1 MAAFKSQTK
10 DPPRPL
16 LPPDFDSRIERVAAS
31 LVFDCAWLQKFRT
44 KDPPRPL
51 LSSDFDSQA
60 ERVAS
65 AAVIDDRSFGL
76 IPTMNPFSSS
86 RRKSLRQI
94 ILLDGALI
102 GRAEHGKCTCKDAFG
117 MFFVNW
123 ERVPRVPPAL
133 PRCRAWGDLHHQF
146 EEQGVRL
153 RLCPFPSLASL
164 LHPLSSPRLNAPLSP
179 RTPQKHSINQCMLF
193 DENYGLASTQSLK
206 NKDISEGGAEGDYF
220 AFIEGGSADSDL
232 GWNEI
237 LLSSDKTVAIIDG
250 SGVLADAAGLD
261 CAELLRLAKLRV
273 PVSHFDKS

>member
-1 MAAFKSQTK
+1 
-10 DPPRPL
+10 
-16 LPPDFDSRIERVAAS
+16 
-31 LVFDCAWLQKFRT
+31 
-44 KDPPRPL
+44 
-51 LSSDFDSQA
+51 
-60 ERVAS
+60 
-65 AAVIDDRSFGL
+65 
-76 IPTMNPFSSS
+76 
-86 RRKSLRQI
+86 
-94 ILLDGALI
+94 
-102 GRAEHGKCTCKDAFG
+102 

-146 EEQGVRL
+146 EEQG
-153 RLCPFPSLASL
+153 
-164 LHPLSSPRLNAPLSP
+164 
-179 RTPQKHSINQCMLF
+179 KHSINQCMLF

-220 AFIEGGSADSDL
+220 AFIEGGSAGVKRKLGASPRLCFEKHVDVRVFLFPLGILIMRTNTVKYKAVCPRAVEAGVEGKGGDQGTDGGWVHHLSPLLVFADKEGFLDSDL